1 MKFLVLGAGTQG
13 SAAAYDLLR
22 DRDVDRVVMADAHA
36 RKVHPA
42 LRPHLG
48 ERLDTAL
55 LDARSEDQALEAMT
69 GVTGVLCALPY
80 YFNHAM
86 ARLAVEAGVHFADL
100 GGNTEIV
107 HRQRGLDARAKA
119 RGLSLVPDTG
129 LAPGLIN
136 VLAQAGIDEMDEAT
150 SVRMCVGGLPRN
162 PKPPLRYQIVYSL
175 EGVLDY
181 YVTPAL
187 VLANGKRTVVDALSG
202 LEEMR
207 FPEPVGRLEAFY
219 TAGGVS
225 TMPDRY
231 EDRIATLEYKTLRYP
246 GHAAIMRAIRDLGLL
261 DDKDVSHRGGTVNPR
276 AFFVEQ
282 AAPRLTNPEGDD
294 VVVAR
299 AEVAGRRGNQPHHVR
314 YDVVDHYD
322 DATGFTAMARTT
334 GFSLSVTA
342 LMQARGHVAGP
353 GVRTPDEALPSRRF
367 MGELAQ
373 RGVHAPR
380 FELDA
385 QDQLQR

>member
-22 DRDVDRVVMADAHA
+22 DGDVEQVVMADA
-36 RKVHPA
+36 RDGDVHPA
-42 LRPHLG
+42 LRRHLG
-48 ERLDTAL
+48 ERLETVV
-55 LDARSEDQALEAMT
+55 LDARSEDQALAAMT

-86 ARLAVEAGVHFADL
+86 ARIAVEAGVHFADL

-107 HRQRGLDARAKA
+107 VRQRALDAKAKA

-136 VLAQAGIDEMDEAT
+136 VLAQAGIDEMDET
-150 SVRMCVGGLPRN
+150 TQVRMCVGGLPRN

-187 VLANGKRTVVDALSG
+187 VLAKGKRTRVDALSG
-202 LEEMR
+202 LEEMQ

-225 TMPDRY
+225 TMPERY
-231 EDRIATLEYKTLRYP
+231 ENRIATLEYKTLRYP
-246 GHAAIMRAIRDLGLL
+246 GHAAIMRAVRDLGLL
-261 DDKDVSHRGGTVNPR
+261 DDKDVDHRGGTVNPR
-276 AFFVEQ
+276 AFFVER
-282 AAPRLTNPEGDD
+282 ATPRLTNPKGDD

-299 AEVAGRRGNQPHHVR
+299 ADVAGRRGDRPHRVR

-322 DATGFTAMARTT
+322 EATGFTAMARTT

-367 MGELAQ
+367 LDELAR
-373 RGVHAPR
+373 RGIHAPR
-380 FELDA
+380 SELASHDPK
-385 QDQLQR
+385 

>member
-22 DRDVDRVVMADAHA
+22 NREVETVVMADARA
-36 RKVHPA
+36 GDVHPA
-42 LRPHLG
+42 LRPDLG
-48 ERLDTAL
+48 ERLETAV
-55 LDARSEDQALEAMT
+55 LDARDEDQALAAMT

-80 YFNHAM
+80 YFNHSM
-86 ARLAVEAGVHFADL
+86 ARLAVEAGVHCADL

-107 HRQRGLDARAKA
+107 LRQRGLDARAKA

-136 VLAQAGIDEMDEAT
+136 VLAQAGIDEMDEAA

-187 VLANGKRTVVDALSG
+187 VLAGGKRTQVDALSG
-202 LEEMR
+202 LEELQ

-225 TMPDRY
+225 TMPNRY
-231 EDRIATLEYKTLRYP
+231 ENRIATLEYKTLRYP
-246 GHAAIMRAIRDLGLL
+246 GHAAIMRAVRDLGLL
-261 DDKDVSHRGGTVNPR
+261 EDKDVKHRGGTVNPR
-276 AFFVEQ
+276 AFFVER
-282 AAPRLTNPEGDD
+282 ATPRLTNPEGDD
-294 VVVAR
+294 LVVAR
-299 AEVAGRRGNQPHHVR
+299 AEVAGRRGDQPHLVR
-314 YDVVDHYD
+314 YEVVDHYD

-342 LMQARGHVAGP
+342 LMQARGQVAGP

-367 MGELAQ
+367 MAELAR
-373 RGVHAPR
+373 RGIHAPR
-380 FELDA
+380 FELNS
-385 QDQLQR
+385 QDQR